1 MAHDA
6 LPDRAAPRHGRARHQ
21 PSGAAGRLPGTP
33 ETTEP
38 AADASVVI
46 DTAEPTVGI
55 ASAEPTVAVAPTEP
69 EPEPVTVPA
78 VDRWRRTLA
87 AARLP
92 DTLIGEDGST
102 DVLDLTHAHPSGL
115 ATLMAGRSTRLSS
128 LVREPAAH
136 AASRRRARLIAA
148 SAESLAAERGV
159 RSCYLAAGLVTWTD
173 GPAGAPVL
181 LRSCTLHPRGAGQ
194 DDYEL
199 DLDDTATVNP
209 EVVRRLASGHGIEL
223 DPSWLGGLSFGV
235 DGFDPRP
242 VYALLE
248 DVCAAVPGFAIDRRL
263 VVGSFTPGSDALI
276 ADLDAARLALEI
288 HPLLGRLANTTPSM
302 EAAAARPLPDP
313 GDPDADR
320 LRRARPFVV
329 LDPEPESDDVPMELD
344 CAQRAAVD
352 AALGGSHVVMEGPPG
367 TGLTHT
373 LAAAVATL
381 VARGRRALIVTPHR
395 GTADAVVRRFT
406 EAGLGDLVLDL
417 HDGIGD
423 RPKILA
429 ALGIGLQ
436 AASRNAESGA
446 EGSGA
451 ASAAGARAAMTEA
464 SAAARLRVAAQ
475 ALGGATGALHA
486 RRDPWGVSAYDAMVA
501 LADLMASD
509 NPPRTRVRL
518 PMDTCRQLDAT
529 RRDSL
534 RADLRQVAELG
545 AFHQTRVDT
554 RWLDAK
560 VATDDEAA
568 RALAAARAAREVLPE
583 AAAAMSRL
591 ALAAG
596 LEPATVVGSWRPQL
610 DLLLAVRDTLDVLQ
624 PAVFEQPIADL
635 IAALD
640 PDGDPGHEQAGWLAR
655 RALRRRA
662 MALVRP
668 GTHLPDLHARLHK
681 AAEQRRRWLDLAPGG
696 GWPRVPTGLEAA
708 DAAVNRLELALEVL
722 AGVLDGTGTP
732 DLATLEVDRLRQR
745 LADLCADADGL
756 LAQPQRRVRMKRL
769 HDAGLTP
776 LLADLNDRR
785 PEPEDVDGELDLAW
799 WTSVLET
806 IIRNDPHL
814 ARHDPAALRGHVETL
829 REAQAQVLQAR
840 VAQILAGVSL
850 RATDVVRTRPDQVR
864 WLLAEVHRGHR
875 SSWPMDCLSRAGELV
890 GALRPI
896 WVMSP
901 DAVARNLPPA
911 RPGVPMLDVVAVDD
925 ASQAGMPECAATL
938 ARAQQV
944 IVAGDRR
951 RMPPATGGPSVIEA
965 LAELA
970 PSSVPR
976 TARLVPAHPLV
987 SLHRLDRDHRTRDGR
1002 LLFPLRSGYPQAW
1015 GLTAGAAASSP
1026 LRLEHVR
1033 EGTGVPA
1040 PGEQMAVSAAAE
1052 VARVVDLVTEHAV
1065 RRPGESLLVVTLG
1078 ARHAERI
1085 EEALRFEVADRPE
1098 LARWLDVHWAGDI
1111 SEPFLV
1117 RPIHRIPGV
1126 ERDAVIVSIG
1136 LARTPHGRV
1145 LHRFGVLDG
1154 RFGRACL
1161 TTALSRARRRTTLVC
1176 CFTAEDLDPERLR
1189 TDGSRMLRDV
1199 LALAADPDARGDH
1212 PPLPVTSAADSDQ
1225 APDALVRDL
1234 RERLEAVGLPVVD
1247 GPVCADWPLELA
1259 LADPDQPGRRL
1270 LAIEVDGPGYA
1281 SCASVGT
1288 RDRLRRETLERA
1300 GWTYLRVASMDLFC
1314 DPGAEVERIRA
1325 QWRDLVGA
1333 AQATKETLII
1343 VGRPRVRGPFPP
1355 VAPGRPVSLYTS
1367 AELEDVA
1374 SWVLTDGVQRSAEE
1388 LAALVREALHLP
1400 RRGMHVE
1407 AAVGG
1412 AARRVLDGVPAP
1424 DPSGGARVP
1433 GP

>member
-1 MAHDA
+1 M
-6 LPDRAAPRHGRARHQ
+6 
-21 PSGAAGRLPGTP
+21 PSAGTP
-33 ETTEP
+33 ET
-38 AADASVVI
+38 ASV
-46 DTAEPTVGI
+46 EPTVVVVPENVQPDAPIPATEDVAGDV
-55 ASAEPTVAVAPTEP
+55 AEDDAEPPLA
-69 EPEPVTVPA
+69 A
-78 VDRWRRTLA
+78 VDRWRATLA

-92 DTLIGEDGST
+92 DTLIGDVEN

-136 AASRRRARLIAA
+136 AVARRRARAIAA
-148 SAESLAAERGV
+148 SAEALAAERGV
-159 RSCYLAAGLVTWTD
+159 RSCYLAAGLVSWRG
-173 GPAGAPVL
+173 GPSGAPVL

-199 DLDDTATVNP
+199 DLDDTAIVNP
-209 EVVRRLASGHGIEL
+209 EVVRRLGTAHGVEL
-223 DPSWLGGLSFGV
+223 DASALGGLSFGV

-248 DVCAAVPGFAIDRRL
+248 DLCQAVAGFAIDRRL
-263 VVGSFTPGSDALI
+263 VVGSFTAGSDALI

-288 HPLLGRLANTTPSM
+288 HPLLGRLANATPSM
-302 EAAAARPLPDP
+302 DLTALRPSSEPSPDEAE
-313 GDPDADR
+313 R
-320 LRRARPFVV
+320 LRATAPFVV
-329 LDPEPESDDVPMELD
+329 LDPEPESDDVAFDLD

-352 AALGGSHVVMEGPPG
+352 AALGGSHVVIEGPPG

-373 LAAAVATL
+373 LAATVATL
-381 VARGRRALIVTPHR
+381 VARGRRAVVVTPHR
-395 GTADAVVRRFT
+395 GTADALIRRFG
-406 EAGLGDLVLDL
+406 EAGLGELVLDL
-417 HDGIGD
+417 HDGVGD

-429 ALGIGLQ
+429 TLGAGLQ
-436 AASRNAESGA
+436 AAIADAGA
-446 EGSGA
+446 PAAPAGEASGA
-451 ASAAGARAAMTEA
+451 AAVAGR
-464 SAAARLRVAAQ
+464 RAAQ
-475 ALGGATGALHA
+475 AEAVAAAQVRRAAEALAGASQALHT

-501 LADLMASD
+501 LAELMASD

-518 PMDTCRQLDAT
+518 PMDTCRQLDTA

-534 RADLRQVAELG
+534 RVDLRQVAELG

-560 VATDDEAA
+560 VATDAEAA
-568 RALAAARAAREVLPE
+568 EALAAARAAREVLPQAIE
-583 AAAAMSRL
+583 AMTEL

-596 LEPATVVGSWRPQL
+596 LEPAHTVAGWRPQL
-610 DLLLAVRDTLDVLQ
+610 ELLIAVRETLDVLT

-635 IAALD
+635 VAALSPEAD
-640 PDGDPGHEQAGWLAR
+640 HEQSGWLAR
-655 RALRRRA
+655 RAMRRRA
-662 MALVRP
+662 AALVRP
-668 GTHLPDLHARLHK
+668 GTHLPDLHDRLQL
-681 AAEQRRRWLDLAPGG
+681 AAEQRRQWLELSPGG
-696 GWPRVPTGLEAA
+696 GWPRVPTGLDAA
-708 DAAVNRLELALEVL
+708 DGSVHRLELALQVL
-722 AGVLDGTGTP
+722 ARVLDGTGTP
-732 DLATLEVDRLRQR
+732 ELSSLEPDRLRQR

-776 LLADLNDRR
+776 LLADLSERR

-806 IIRNDPHL
+806 IIRSDPRL
-814 ARHDPAALRGHVETL
+814 ARHDPIELRRHVDTLRDGYARLLAARAAQTVAGVALRV
-829 REAQAQVLQAR
+829 V
-840 VAQILAGVSL
+840 
-850 RATDVVRTRPDQVR
+850 DVVRNRPDQVR

-875 SSWPMDCLSRAGELV
+875 SSWPMDSLSRAGELV

-901 DAVARNLPPA
+901 DAVARNLSPA
-911 RPGVPMLDVVAVDD
+911 RPGVPMLDLVAVDD
-925 ASQAGMPECAATL
+925 ASQVGMPECAAAL

-944 IVAGDRR
+944 VVAGDRR
-951 RMPPATGGPSVIEA
+951 RLPPATGGPSVIDA

-970 PSSVPR
+970 PSPTLSSVLR
-976 TARLVPAHPLV
+976 TVRAHPLL

-1002 LLFPLRSGYPQAW
+1002 LLYPLRSGYPQPW
-1015 GLTAGAAASSP
+1015 GLTAGAAPTSP
-1026 LRLEHVR
+1026 LHLEHVR

-1040 PGEQMAVSAAAE
+1040 PGEHMAVSAAAE
-1052 VARVVDLVTEHAV
+1052 VARVVDLVSEHAA

-1085 EEALRFEVADRPE
+1085 EEALRLEVADRPE
-1098 LARWLDVHWAGDI
+1098 LARWLDVHWGGDI
-1111 SEPFLV
+1111 SEPFMV
-1117 RPIHRIPGV
+1117 RPIHRIPGA

-1161 TTALSRARRRTTLVC
+1161 TTALSRARRRTTVVC

-1189 TDGSRMLRDV
+1189 SDGSRMLRDV
-1199 LALAADPDARGDH
+1199 LAMAADPDRRGDH
-1212 PPLPVTSAADSDQ
+1212 PPLPTGSDAA
-1225 APDALVRDL
+1225 PPLDALVRDL
-1234 RERLEAVGLPVVD
+1234 RERLESVGLPVVA
-1247 GPVCADWPLELA
+1247 GPACADWPVELA

-1281 SCASVGT
+1281 ACASVNT
-1288 RDRLRRETLERA
+1288 RDRQRREALERA
-1300 GWTYLRVASMDLFC
+1300 GWTYLRVAAMDLFC
-1314 DPGAEVERIRA
+1314 DPGTEVERIRG

-1343 VGRPRVRGPFPP
+1343 VGRPRVRQAFPQ
-1355 VAPGRPVSLYTS
+1355 VAPGRPVALYTA
-1367 AELEDVA
+1367 AELESVA
-1374 SWVLTDGVQRSAEE
+1374 YWVLSDGVQRSAEE

-1412 AARRVLDGVPAP
+1412 AARRVLDG
-1424 DPSGGARVP
+1424 GGHV
-1433 GP
+1433 GGV